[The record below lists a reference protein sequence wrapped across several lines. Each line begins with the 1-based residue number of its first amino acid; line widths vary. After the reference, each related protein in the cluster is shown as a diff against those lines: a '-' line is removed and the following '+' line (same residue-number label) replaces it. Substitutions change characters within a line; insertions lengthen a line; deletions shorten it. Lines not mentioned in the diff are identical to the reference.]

1 MRKQLILWVY
11 LISLILFNT
20 FQSYSQV
27 VANQPSAIS
36 DYEFTR
42 KPSGVEIAC
51 VYKGLGE
58 FVKVG
63 DLVKVHFAGSTS
75 EGKDFYS
82 TIKQNKPA
90 TVVVGLGKLIAGLDE
105 GLQELTVG
113 SKAIFKIPASM
124 GYGKQGYGT
133 YVPPNADLVFLVE
146 VIEILEN
153 PNPVV
158 PFNIEGKDTITGK
171 NELKYIYVRKTDTIQ
186 AETGDSVWVHY
197 IGYLPDG
204 KIFDTS
210 YSDKVPFSFKL
221 GDPQIIKGWNRG
233 IAFMKEGEKLRFFIP
248 WKMAYGKDGLLPK
261 IPPKTDLTFDIE
273 LVQIK
278 KK

>member
-1 MRKQLILWVY
+1 MRKLLIIWVF
-11 LISLILFNT
+11 LISLILFSSVKI
-20 FQSYSQV
+20 FSQV
-27 VANQPSAIS
+27 IPNQSSAIS

-42 KPSGVEIAC
+42 KSSGVEIAC
-51 VYKGLGE
+51 MHKGIGE
-58 FVKVG
+58 LVKVG

-75 EGKDFYS
+75 EGKEFYS

-90 TVVVGLGKLIAGLDE
+90 TVVVGIGKLIPGLDE

-124 GYGKQGYGT
+124 GYGEQGYGN
-133 YVPPNADLVFLVE
+133 YVPQNADLVFLVE
-146 VIEILEN
+146 VIDILEN
-153 PNPVV
+153 PNPVL
-158 PFNIEGKDTITGK
+158 PFNIEEKNTITGK
-171 NELKYIYVRKTDTIQ
+171 NELKYIFVKKKDALQ
-186 AETGDSVWVHY
+186 AESGDSVWVHY

-210 YSDKVPFSFKL
+210 FSDVVPFSFKL

-233 IAFMKEGEKLRFFIP
+233 IALMKKGEKLRFFIP

>member
-1 MRKQLILWVY
+1 MRKHLIVWVF
-11 LISLILFNT
+11 LISLILFSP
-20 FQSYSQV
+20 FQSFSQV
-27 VANQPSAIS
+27 VATQPSAIS

-51 VYKGLGE
+51 LYKGLGE

-75 EGKDFYS
+75 EGKEFYS

-90 TVVVGLGKLIAGLDE
+90 TIVVGIGKLIEGLDE

-113 SKAIFKIPASM
+113 SKAIIKIPASM
-124 GYGKQGYGT
+124 GYGKQGYGN

-146 VIEILEN
+146 VIEILDN
-153 PNPVV
+153 PYPVV
-158 PFNIEGKDTITGK
+158 PFNVVGRDTITAK
-171 NELKYIYVRKTDTIQ
+171 NELKYIYVNEMDAMQ
-186 AETGDSVWVHY
+186 AESGDSVWVHY
-197 IGYLPDG
+197 IGYLSDG

-210 YSDKVPFSFKL
+210 YSDGIPFSFKL
-221 GDPQIIKGWNRG
+221 GDSQIIKGWNRG
-233 IAFMKEGEKLRFFIP
+233 IALMKEGEKLRFFIP

>member
-1 MRKQLILWVY
+1 MRKHLIVWVF
-11 LISLILFNT
+11 LISLILVSP
-20 FQSYSQV
+20 FQSFSQV
-27 VANQPSAIS
+27 VATQPSAIS

-42 KPSGVEIAC
+42 KSSGVEIAC
-51 VYKGLGE
+51 LYKGLGE
-58 FVKVG
+58 LVKVG

-75 EGKDFYS
+75 EGKEFYS

-90 TVVVGLGKLIAGLDE
+90 TVVVGIGKLIVGLDV
-105 GLQELTVG
+105 GLQELTAG

-124 GYGKQGYGT
+124 GYGKHGYGN

-146 VIEILEN
+146 VIEILDN
-153 PNPVV
+153 PYPVV
-158 PFNIEGKDTITGK
+158 PFDAVGKDTITAK
-171 NELKYIYVRKTDTIQ
+171 NELKYIYVKEMDAMH
-186 AETGDSVWVHY
+186 AESGDSVWVHY

-210 YSDKVPFSFKL
+210 YSDGVPFSFKL
-221 GDPQIIKGWNRG
+221 GDSQIIKGWNRG
-233 IAFMKEGEKLRFFIP
+233 IALMNEGEKLRFFIP

-273 LVQIK
+273 LIQIK